1 MKKSYLLI
9 AAAATV
15 LASCSQNEKLQ
26 DINIPAEE
34 PTVIG
39 FNTYSQKATRATEV
53 LEGYHTTF
61 AVYASKKSTVA
72 PSDPAE
78 SVFDGDIITYQAG
91 AQDPNNWTYTP
102 YRYWDRQ
109 ADYTFFAVAPNANI
123 VEYNYASTCV
133 DLVNDV
139 NGDYKTKSAG
149 YTLIGQNLQ
158 TTPAAAEKKTGF
170 YGADGQDT
178 DLMTAT
184 KNDQD
189 GRNHTTDVEMEF
201 KHILAKLNVSVAKD
215 AGLDNVKVLV
225 KSVEITGLDDKG
237 AYAEKNYTGTVSGW
251 TSSKSENNANYK
263 LTYSNTEGFELPA
276 STLSGTQRVPTP
288 RYFIESLV
296 MPQSIENKGEKM
308 VIKYEIVSGP
318 STAPHTEKYTYQLYF
333 KDGTDVVF
341 ANFMDRNNYTLKLTI
356 SPNTITFDANATTWV
371 DNLAEKEIIPTDPE

>member
-39 FNTYSQKATRATEV
+39 FNTFSQKATRATEV

-72 PSDPAE
+72 TTDPAE
-78 SVFDGDIITYQAG
+78 SVFDGDIITYQSG

-109 ADYTFFAVAPNANI
+109 AEYTFLAVAPNANVI
-123 VEYNYASTCV
+123 EYNYDNTDV
-133 DLVNDV
+133 DLVNET
-139 NGDYKTKSAG
+139 NGDYKTKSAAG

-158 TTPAAAEKKTGF
+158 TTPTGAEKKTGF
-170 YGADGQDT
+170 DGATGHDT
-178 DLMTAT
+178 DLMTAK
-184 KNDQD
+184 KNGPID
-189 GRNHTTDVEMEF
+189 GATSYSEDVAMEF
-201 KHILAKLNVSVAKD
+201 KHILAKLNVSIAKD
-215 AGLDNVKVLV
+215 PDLDDVTVRV
-225 KSVEITGLDDKG
+225 KSIEITGLDDKG
-237 AYAEKNYTGTVSGW
+237 TYAESGYSTTTSGW

-263 LTYSNTEGFELPA
+263 LTYSKTEGFELPA
-276 STLSGTQRVPTP
+276 SSQGVPTP

-318 STAPHTEKYTYQLYF
+318 STAPHTEKYTYELYF
-333 KDGTDVVF
+333 KDGANVVF
-341 ANFMDRNNYTLKLTI
+341 ANFMDRNNYTLKMTV
-356 SPNTITFDANATTWV
+356 SPYVITFDAKATTWT
-371 DNLAEKEIIPTDPE
+371 DQTAEKDINPLDPDE